1 MSGEGGDTPT
11 LDPGVRTLVTDLLY
25 SHLPALYRVVDMAE
39 GTREPRKSLAPK
51 GVEELYKFLRILAAP
66 IARTRQNIEELHA
79 DLFIDKSADWI
90 LPYLADMIGMRLV
103 FPEAPSNRRDVR
115 GTVGWR
121 RRKGTPSMLEEMA
134 GDLSGQLAVSR
145 EGWKRILLAQDLDLY
160 RPERTIAGLG
170 PATVAERASGP
181 LDTSFHAVDPRRIGR
196 TTGRYHPKHVAH
208 WLYPTKLFPVTE
220 GTARDRTL
228 YDGGGAPKVDYRFA
242 FNPLGADVPLR
253 VRRASAEDRLAG
265 DRVPPLHFA
274 ARPGD
279 YFDQEG
285 GSGARFTVR
294 FTGLPAA
301 VATASKEARASI
313 RLPAERALAADLCDV
328 LLLSHVAER
337 LSSPVRVGV
346 MAVPLTG
353 ADANVPNTAAGVLRG
368 EVRIEARGG
377 TSSLGVAGPVAG
389 PYAVMLR
396 LVADGG
402 AGYFPGA
409 VIEVAC
415 RAPSAAMPP
424 SDQRLAA
431 MGFLAGALAVE
442 LPATWVV
449 GERWLFVAADGSV
462 YDADPPGTALAVTPQ
477 GLRLPGEALSA
488 GPGPAWP
495 PLPLTSEPEPWRG
508 IPSATA
514 RGPVVVHGPRALDV
528 SGAPATAG
536 NTVAL
541 RLVFALRVK
550 NLIRPFLQL
559 AWTGSD
565 PTAVTAWKAFKE
577 DGTHVTS
584 AAELRAAWAFFAR
597 ETAASRDD
605 AELWLRLESDT
616 QRILLPSCEVSFTS
630 DQAEAVLIH
639 LPALETKVPPLAG
652 WSPSLAFASEAVSVR
667 LDGSTVWAGSLQVA
681 RFACGAI
688 TPIREAKTLRRR
700 QLRQRTLC
708 WWKNEDPMNPQLG
721 LATPA
726 GFLDID
732 PAHGLFSFAKTEPA
746 APFTVASVHTGAV
759 GWPPRPVTVDYLE
772 GYSFHTGARPDARE
786 PLLAAELLA
795 PTRLVLG
802 GGSLHRGAPLSYQ
815 ALPRYSTLG
824 EALAA
829 VVADGVKAAEHE
841 VIQLEDSATYA
852 ESALVW
858 PANVKSLTVQA
869 AELHRPVLLLGAAWS
884 SGAPPAYEKLTLH
897 GLAIRQTT
905 YPGAP
910 PVPATLALDL
920 PPATEV
926 EVRFCT
932 ALTPHD
938 LWRFTAA
945 SGSDTAIRLFRCLAP
960 RLQVNG
966 AATVMVEESVLDAA
980 GGAAVQAIDSEVRF
994 ERSTVVALRADLGGA
1009 PAVDVRVI
1017 EASESLFTDVA
1028 RARDRFHGCV
1038 RYSRVEPESLLPRR
1052 HRVTEDIPLFVTRDR
1067 TDAAHLRLS
1076 EECPRTIAR
1085 GAEDG
1090 SEMGAFH
1097 GARFAQRGDALLT
1110 RLIEY
1115 TPAGLQTGLLR
1126 MD

>member
-1 MSGEGGDTPT
+1 MSGECGDTPT
-11 LDPGVRTLVTDLLY
+11 LDPGVRSLVTDLLY

-39 GTREPRKSLAPK
+39 GTREPRKSLAPR
-51 GVEELYKFLRILAAP
+51 GVEELYKFLRILATP

-103 FPEAPSNRRDVR
+103 FPDAPSNRRDVR

-121 RRKGTPSMLEEMA
+121 RRKGTPTMLEEMA

-145 EGWKRILLAQDLDLY
+145 EGWKRILLAQDLNLY

-170 PATVAERASGP
+170 AATIAERASGP
-181 LDTSFHAVDPRRIGR
+181 LDTAFHAVDPRRIGR

-220 GTARDRTL
+220 GTARDRTR
-228 YDGGGAPKVDYRFA
+228 YTGGGVPEVDFRFA
-242 FNPLGADVPLR
+242 FNPLGDDVPLR
-253 VRRASAEDRLAG
+253 VRRASAEDKLAG

-279 YFDQEG
+279 SFDQEG
-285 GSGARFTVR
+285 GGGARFTVR

-301 VATASKEARASI
+301 VASASKEARASI
-313 RLPAERALAADLCDV
+313 RLPAERALAADVCDV

-353 ADANVPNTAAGVLRG
+353 ADANVPNTAGGVLRG

-377 TSSLGVAGPVAG
+377 TSSPGVAVPVAG

-409 VIEVAC
+409 VIEIAC
-415 RAPSAAMPP
+415 RAPSAAMPSADP
-424 SDQRLAA
+424 RLAT
-431 MGFLAGALAVE
+431 MGFLAGSLAVE
-442 LPATWVV
+442 IPATWVV
-449 GERWLFVAADGSV
+449 GDRWLFVAADGSV
-462 YDADPPGTALAVTPQ
+462 YDADPAGTPLTVTPE
-477 GLRLPGEALSA
+477 GLRLSGEALSA

-495 PLPLTSEPEPWRG
+495 PLPLTSEPEPWRS

-514 RGPVVVHGPRALDV
+514 RGPVVVHGPRALNV
-528 SGAPATAG
+528 TGAPVVAG
-536 NTVAL
+536 VAVAL
-541 RLVFALRVK
+541 RLVFALRIK
-550 NLIRPFLQL
+550 SRIHPFLQL
-559 AWTGSD
+559 AWTGPD
-565 PTAVTAWKAFKE
+565 ATAVTAWKAFKE
-577 DGTHVTS
+577 DGTDVTT
-584 AAELRAAWAFFAR
+584 AAELRAAWKFFAQ
-597 ETAASRDD
+597 ESAASRDD

-630 DQAEAVLIH
+630 DQGEAVLIH

-681 RFACGAI
+681 RFACGGI

-708 WWKNEDPMNPQLG
+708 WWKNEDPMSPQLG

-726 GFLDID
+726 GCLDID

-746 APFTVASVHTGAV
+746 APFTVASVHTGAA
-759 GWPPRPVTVDYLE
+759 GWPPSPVTVDYLE
-772 GYSFHTGARPDARE
+772 GYSFHTGARSDARE
-786 PLLAAELLA
+786 PLLAEELPA
-795 PTRLVLG
+795 PTRLVLR
-802 GGSLHRGAPLSYQ
+802 GGSLHRDAPISYQ
-815 ALPRYSTLG
+815 SLPRYSTLG

-829 VVADGVKAAEHE
+829 VVADGVKAAKHE
-841 VIQLEDSATYA
+841 VIQFEDSATYA

-858 PANVKSLTVQA
+858 PANVTSLTLQA
-869 AELHRPVLLLGAAWS
+869 AELHRPVLLLGAAWA
-884 SGAPPAYEKLTLH
+884 SGAPPTYEKLTLH

-905 YPGAP
+905 YPGTP
-910 PVPATLALDL
+910 PVPATVALDL
-920 PPATEV
+920 PPSREV
-926 EVRFCT
+926 DVRFCS
-932 ALTPHD
+932 ALAPHD

-945 SGSDTAIRLFRCLAP
+945 AGSDTEIRLFRCLAP
-960 RLQVNG
+960 RLRVNG
-966 AATVMVEESVLDAA
+966 AASVRVEESVLDAA

-994 ERSTVVALRADLGGA
+994 ERSTVAAMRADLAGGHS
-1009 PAVDVRVI
+1009 VDVRVI

-1076 EECPRTIAR
+1076 EECPRSITR

>member
-11 LDPGVRTLVTDLLY
+11 LDPGVRGLVTDLLY

-39 GTREPRKSLAPK
+39 GTREPQKSLAPR

-79 DLFIDKSADWI
+79 DLFIDKSADWV

-103 FPEAPSNRRDVR
+103 FPDAPSNRRDVR

-145 EGWKRILLAQDLDLY
+145 EGWKRILLAQDLNLY

-170 PATVAERASGP
+170 AATIAERASGP
-181 LDTSFHAVDPRRIGR
+181 LDTAFHAVDPRRIGR

-220 GTARDRTL
+220 GTARDRTR
-228 YDGGGAPKVDYRFA
+228 YTGGGVPEVDYRFA
-242 FNPLGADVPLR
+242 FNPLGDDVPLR
-253 VRRASAEDRLAG
+253 VRRASAEDTLAG

-285 GSGARFTVR
+285 GGGARFTGR

-301 VATASKEARASI
+301 VASPLKEARASI
-313 RLPAERALAADLCDV
+313 RLPAERALAADVCDV
-328 LLLSHVAER
+328 LLLSHVTER

-353 ADANVPNTAAGVLRG
+353 ADANVPNTAGAVLRG
-368 EVRIEARGG
+368 EVRIEASGG
-377 TSSLGVAGPVAG
+377 TSSVGVAAPVAG

-409 VIEVAC
+409 VIEIAC

-424 SDQRLAA
+424 ADQRLAA
-431 MGFLAGALAVE
+431 MGFLSGALTVE

-449 GERWLFVAADGSV
+449 GDRWLFVAADGSV
-462 YDADPPGTALAVTPQ
+462 YDAGVPLTVTSE

-495 PLPLTSEPEPWRG
+495 PLPLTSEPEPWRS

-514 RGPVVVHGPRALDV
+514 RGPVVVHGSRALNV
-528 SGAPATAG
+528 TGAPVVAG
-536 NTVAL
+536 NAVAL
-541 RLVFALRVK
+541 RLVFALRIRSQ
-550 NLIRPFLQL
+550 IRPFLQL
-559 AWTGSD
+559 AWTGPD
-565 PTAVTAWKAFKE
+565 ATAVTAWKAFKA
-577 DGTHVTS
+577 DGTDVTT
-584 AAELRAAWAFFAR
+584 AAELRTAWSFFAQ
-597 ETAASRDD
+597 ESAASRDD

-630 DQAEAVLIH
+630 DHGEAVLIH

-681 RFACGAI
+681 RFACGTIA
-688 TPIREAKTLRRR
+688 PIREAKTLRRR
-700 QLRQRTLC
+700 HIRQRTLC
-708 WWKNEDPMNPQLG
+708 WWKNEDPMSPQLG

-726 GFLDID
+726 GCLDID

-746 APFTVASVHTGAV
+746 APFTVASVHTGAA
-759 GWPPRPVTVDYLE
+759 GWPPSPVTVDFLE

-786 PLLAAELLA
+786 PLLAEELPA
-795 PTRLVLG
+795 PTRLVLR
-802 GGSLHRGAPLSYQ
+802 GGSLHRDAPLSYQ
-815 ALPRYSTLG
+815 SLPRYSTLG

-829 VVADGVKAAEHE
+829 VVADGVKAAKHE
-841 VIQLEDSATYA
+841 VIQFEDSATYA

-858 PANVKSLTVQA
+858 PANVTSLTLQA
-869 AELHRPVLLLGAAWS
+869 AELHRPVLLLGAAWAS
-884 SGAPPAYEKLTLH
+884 VAPPTYEKLTLH

-905 YPGAP
+905 YPGSP
-910 PVPATLALDL
+910 PVPATVALDP
-920 PPATEV
+920 PPARQV
-926 EVRFCT
+926 EVRFCS
-932 ALTPHD
+932 ALAPHD

-945 SGSDTAIRLFRCLAP
+945 EGSDTAIRLFRCLAP
-960 RLQVNG
+960 RLRVNG
-966 AATVMVEESVLDAA
+966 AASVMVEESVLDAA
-980 GGAAVQAIDSEVRF
+980 GGLAVQAIDSEVRF
-994 ERSTVVALRADLGGA
+994 ERSTVAALRADLGGG
-1009 PAVDVRVI
+1009 PSVDVRVI
-1017 EASESLFTDVA
+1017 EASESLFTDMA

-1076 EECPRTIAR
+1076 EECPRSITR

-1110 RLIEY
+1110 RLIEF